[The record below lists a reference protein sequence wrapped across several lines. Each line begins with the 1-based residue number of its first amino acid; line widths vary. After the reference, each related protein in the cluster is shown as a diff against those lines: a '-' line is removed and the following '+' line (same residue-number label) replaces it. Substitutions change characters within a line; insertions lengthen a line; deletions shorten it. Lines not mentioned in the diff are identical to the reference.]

1 MSLDRVRVVLVSPIY
16 GGNVGS
22 VCRAMK
28 NMGLK
33 QLVIAE
39 PRPEFD
45 WAAARPMA
53 VHANDV
59 LENRREFPTLREAV
73 ADCGLVAGTTA
84 RPGLYRAHAKTAR
97 DWAPRLVEAA
107 ADRPVALVFGTEDNG
122 LDNDHLALCTQIIQI
137 PSAPE
142 YSSLNLAQAVMVVA
156 YEMFVASG
164 EFIPPRERAAEATS
178 QQRERMFE
186 LWRQALLDIGFMEER
201 KANHMML
208 GLRRILSRGPLTDPD
223 LRILM
228 GIVRQTL
235 WIARQARDA
244 GVGPQP
250 SRVSRETRRSPP
262 ADAS

>member
-1 MSLDRVRVVLVSPIY
+1 MQLDQMRVVLVSPIY

-28 NMGLK
+28 NMGLR

-73 ADCGLVAGTTA
+73 ADCALVAGTTA
-84 RPGLYRAHAKTAR
+84 RPGLYRAHARTAR

-107 ADRPVALVFGTEDNG
+107 ASAPVALVFGTEDNG
-122 LDNDHLALCTQIIQI
+122 LSNDHLTLCTQIIQI
-137 PSAPE
+137 PSSPDYA
-142 YSSLNLAQAVMVVA
+142 SLNLAQAVMVVA

-164 EFIPPRERAAEATS
+164 EFKPPVERSPEAKS
-178 QQRERMFE
+178 KQREHLFE

-208 GLRRILSRGPLTDPD
+208 GLRRILSRGPMTDSD

-235 WIARQARDA
+235 WIARQAREA
-244 GVGPQP
+244 GVAPKP
-250 SRVSRETRRSPP
+250 SRVARAVRKTAAR
-262 ADAS
+262 D

>member
-1 MSLDRVRVVLVSPIY
+1 MRVVLVSPIY

-28 NMGLK
+28 NMGLT

-73 ADCGLVAGTTA
+73 AECGLVAGTTA

-97 DWAPRLVEAA
+97 DWAPRLVAAA

-122 LDNDHLALCTQIIQI
+122 LSNEHLALCTQIVQI
-137 PSAPE
+137 PSSPD
-142 YSSLNLAQAVMVVA
+142 YPSLNLAQAVMVVA
-156 YEMFVASG
+156 YELFVAAG
-164 EFIPPRERAAEATS
+164 TFEPPRERAAEATS
-178 QQRERMFE
+178 TQRERMFE

-235 WIARQARDA
+235 WIARQAREA
-244 GVGPQP
+244 GVVPRP
-250 SRVSRETRRSPP
+250 SRMARATGRATDATVS
-262 ADAS
+262 

>member
-1 MSLDRVRVVLVSPIY
+1 MQLDQMRVVLVSPIY

-28 NMGLK
+28 NMGLRH
-33 QLVIAE
+33 LVIAE

-59 LENRREFPTLREAV
+59 LENRREFSTLREAV
-73 ADCGLVAGTTA
+73 ADCALVAGTTV
-84 RPGLYRAHAKTAR
+84 RPGLYRAHARTAR

-107 ADRPVALVFGTEDNG
+107 ASRPVALVFGTEDNG
-122 LDNDHLALCTQIIQI
+122 LSNDHLALCTQIIQI
-137 PSAPE
+137 PSSEDYA
-142 YSSLNLAQAVMVVA
+142 SLNLAQAVMVVA
-156 YEMFVASG
+156 YEMFVAG
-164 EFIPPRERAAEATS
+164 GTFEPPRERAAEATS
-178 QQRERMFE
+178 KQRERMFE

-201 KANHMML
+201 KADHMML

-235 WIARQARDA
+235 WIAQQAREA
-244 GVGPQP
+244 GVGPHP
-250 SRVSRETRRSPP
+250 SRFARAAKNKTIE
-262 ADAS
+262 D